1 MASPNA
7 QGLGYVGA
15 GAAIGSIIPG
25 VGTAVGAG
33 IGAAIGGIAGS
44 IGLGK
49 KAKKS
54 AKKARQVQQERE
66 QNAQNATYLQMIRQ
80 ARLARSGSLAASTA
94 YGLASS
100 SLATSA
106 LSSIGSQSQY
116 SVQYTAN
123 DQRLVQLY
131 NRYMKKAGDY
141 AKAAQTTLA
150 AGQLASLAIPLGA
163 GIIGAG
169 MAGGSSAI
177 AATAVGEAGP
187 TLPTSSI
194 STYLSGFGSGV
205 GEYFSSG
212 AATDLLKTWGA
223 ASTFMQP
230 IYTGISQYNQI

>member
-1 MASPNA
+1 
-7 QGLGYVGA
+7 
-15 GAAIGSIIPG
+15 
-25 VGTAVGAG
+25 
-33 IGAAIGGIAGS
+33 
-44 IGLGK
+44 
-49 KAKKS
+49 
-54 AKKARQVQQERE
+54 
-66 QNAQNATYLQMIRQ
+66 MIRQ

-150 AGQLASLAIPLGA
+150 AGQLASIAIPIGA
-163 GIIGAG
+163 SIIGAG

-187 TLPTSSI
+187 ALPTSSV

-205 GEYFSSG
+205 GDYFSSG
-212 AATDLLKTWGA
+212 AALETLKSWGNIN
-223 ASTFMQP
+223 TFMQP

>member
-7 QGLGYVGA
+7 QGLGYIGA

-44 IGLGK
+44 IGLGN
-49 KAKKS
+49 KAKKR

-163 GIIGAG
+163 GTIEAG
-169 MAGGSSAI
+169 MAGGTAAI
-177 AATAVGEAGP
+177 GEMTGAEVAANGTTGA
-187 TLPTSSI
+187 
-194 STYLSGFGSGV
+194 YLSGFGSGV

-212 AATDLLKTWGA
+212 AATELLKTWGA